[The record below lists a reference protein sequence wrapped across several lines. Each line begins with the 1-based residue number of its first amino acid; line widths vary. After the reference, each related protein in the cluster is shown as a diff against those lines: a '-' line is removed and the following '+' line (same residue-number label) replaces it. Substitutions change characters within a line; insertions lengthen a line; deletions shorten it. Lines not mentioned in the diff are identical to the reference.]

1 MTNSEKITKGRDRLR
16 IKLRG
21 KKYDVESF
29 DLMKIPIEWLY
40 QDALSEIG
48 EQVPSDVQDKLLKA
62 YTDTD
67 EDSKQIRQLYARIN
81 KLAIMDRA
89 LVLLWLENLSYE
101 EIGAIAGISAKNVS
115 VKLVR
120 IKQQLMKMSDNQEF

>member
-48 EQVPSDVQDKLLKA
+48 E
-62 YTDTD
+62 
-67 EDSKQIRQLYARIN
+67 
-81 KLAIMDRA
+81 
-89 LVLLWLENLSYE
+89 LVL
-101 EIGAIAGISAKNVS
+101 
-115 VKLVR
+115 
-120 IKQQLMKMSDNQEF
+120 Q